1 MTSKSSRFSD
11 LESSLRDFEP
21 VFWVGP
27 KAERL
32 DRIFEPDGTLYAICL
47 DGPTIL
53 STDRR
58 NVTVNFGDLVI
69 VPPAVALEMSPDSRW
84 FGLVYTGPY
93 PYHFRER
100 FIQVWGFEHH
110 AFEQAGTEPLLN
122 DPRHRLRMWRGHS
135 AQDVTPGSFT
145 IQIELPVESDAE
157 KIELPVNSDADS
169 SLNLCWVT
177 AGQSISGLN
186 SSPNSI
192 FIEIPNEA
200 VYLMNREAKPRSN
213 PAETMSPEYKITEP

>member
-11 LESSLRDFEP
+11 LESQLRDFEP

-47 DGPTIL
+47 DGPTAL

-110 AFEQAGTEPLLN
+110 AFEQAGAEPLLN
-122 DPRHRLRMWRGHS
+122 DPRHRMRIWRGHA
-135 AQDVTPGSFT
+135 AQDVATGSFT
-145 IQIELPVESDAE
+145 IQIELPVESDA
-157 KIELPVNSDADS
+157 DS
-169 SLNLCWVT
+169 SLKLSWVT

-200 VYLMNREAKPRSN
+200 IYLMNREAKPHSN